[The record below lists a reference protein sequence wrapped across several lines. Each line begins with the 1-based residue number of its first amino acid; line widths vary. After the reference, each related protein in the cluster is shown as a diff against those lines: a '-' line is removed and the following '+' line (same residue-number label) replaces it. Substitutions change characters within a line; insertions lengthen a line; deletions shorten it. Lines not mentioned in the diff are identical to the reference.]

1 MMSGKRKSSG
11 RSVAM
16 DDTNGDS
23 IGIYDAENGVDTKV
37 RGNGFS
43 TNIRPYLYFALLRNV
58 FSISTFLANTYSGS
72 VITYG
77 IMLPFW
83 KYRFH

>member
-37 RGNGFS
+37 RKCVFLS
-43 TNIRPYLYFALLRNV
+43 INIR
-58 FSISTFLANTYSGS
+58 
-72 VITYG
+72 
-77 IMLPFW
+77 
-83 KYRFH
+83 

>member
-43 TNIRPYLYFALLRNV
+43 TNIRPYLT
-58 FSISTFLANTYSGS
+58 SIF
-72 VITYG
+72 
-77 IMLPFW
+77 F
-83 KYRFH
+83 FDF